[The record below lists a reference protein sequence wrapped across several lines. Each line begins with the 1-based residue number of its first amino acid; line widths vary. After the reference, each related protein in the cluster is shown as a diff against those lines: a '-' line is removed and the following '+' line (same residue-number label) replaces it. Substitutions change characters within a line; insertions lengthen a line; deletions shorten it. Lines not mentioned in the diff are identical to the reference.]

1 MFDKLIRWS
10 IESRVLIIIAA
21 IALTATGIFTA
32 MTMPVDVF
40 PDLTAPIVTV
50 MTEANGMAPTE
61 VENLVTFPVEAA
73 LNGAAGVRRV
83 RSSSAVGLSIVWV
96 EFQWGTDIY
105 RARQIVTE
113 KLALINEQLPEEVEK
128 PVLTPVSSIMGEIQ
142 YIGLTTDR
150 HSPIELRTTA
160 DNVVRRRLLSVPGV
174 SQVINIGGDVKQY
187 HVVINQERLWSYK
200 ISLDD
205 VRTALQHSNKN
216 DSAGFMVKNGTEYI
230 VKGLGRI
237 QSLEDIGNTVV
248 AEVNNIPIRVSDIAT
263 VTIGA
268 EPKRGEGSANGQPA
282 VIIGVQKGPDIN
294 TMALS
299 AEIDKVLAEIEKK
312 LPQGM
317 ELNGRIFRQADF
329 IEVSIANIEHALRD
343 GTILVIL
350 VMLVFLANLRA
361 TFITLTAVPLSLMTS
376 VLILNAMGA
385 TINSMTLGGM
395 AIAIGALVDDAVID
409 VENVF
414 RRLRQNQK
422 LTELE
427 RRPALEVVYKA
438 SVEIRK
444 SIVFATFIIVLVFAP
459 IFFLTEMEGK
469 LLNPLGL
476 AYVTSLLASLLVAV
490 TVTPALCYILLPRSK
505 SLARGTELK
514 PVTWL
519 KKQYARLLDFCL
531 NHPWLVISPGIIQLV
546 LALAAISFMGF
557 SFLPKF
563 NEGALTIGAV
573 SIPGTSLEEASKQGQ
588 MAEEII
594 LTVPEVRQVARRT
607 GRAELDE
614 HAMGVDSSEIEVSYV
629 LDQGR
634 SKAEFVKDIRERL
647 SIIPGVGFSVGQPI
661 SHRIDHMLSGTRAN
675 IAVKIF
681 GDDLYKLRSLGKK
694 ALAAMQ
700 GIPGI
705 ADLNLEKQQDIPL
718 LSVKLN
724 REAMARHGI
733 HVEEATDALH
743 ATLQGLK
750 VSEILEGRF
759 SYDLMLLMKTNTEWN
774 PDNFE
779 DVLIDTPEGTM
790 VPLSEI
796 ALVQKDYGPNRVS
809 REQLER
815 KIVISCNTADRDV
828 GSLVADIR
836 KAVDP
841 LFVNQEGYRVEYGG
855 QFENAAKASMLL
867 GFLSIL
873 VFTGI
878 GLLLYLAFRSVRDG
892 LLVMINLPLALIGG
906 VVGVFVSGG
915 VLSVASIIGF
925 ITVFGIATR
934 NGIML
939 VSHIRHLQKHEG
951 VTDFREAVFRGAI
964 ERLVP
969 ILMTALATAL
979 ALIPLALGGDQA
991 GSEIQTPM
999 AIVILFGLS
1008 TSMILNMLVVPA
1020 LYLKFGRPLNPVE
1033 VEK

>member
-113 KLALINEQLPEEVEK
+113 KLALINEQLPEEVDK

-142 YIGLTTDR
+142 YISLTTDR
-150 HSPIELRTTA
+150 HDPIELRTTA

-174 SQVINIGGDVKQY
+174 SQVINIGGEVKQY

-237 QSLEDIGNTVV
+237 QSLDDIGNTVV
-248 AEVNNIPIRVSDIAT
+248 AEVDNVPIKVSDFAE
-263 VTIGA
+263 VKIGA
-268 EPKRGEGSANGQPA
+268 KPKRGEGSANGQPA
-282 VIIGVQKGPDIN
+282 IIIGVQKGPDIN
-294 TMALS
+294 TIELS
-299 AEIDKVLAEIEKK
+299 NQIDQVLQEIEVK

-317 ELNGRIFRQADF
+317 ELNGRVFRQADF

-422 LTELE
+422 LPEE
-427 RRPALEVVYKA
+427 KRRPALEVVYKA

-444 SIVFATFIIVLVFAP
+444 SIVFATFIIVLVFTP

-490 TVTPALCYILLPRSK
+490 TVTPALCFILLPRSK
-505 SLARGTELK
+505 SLARGKELK

-519 KKQYARLLDFCL
+519 KQQYARLLDFCL
-531 NHPWLVISPGIIQLV
+531 NHPWLVISPGIVQLV

-573 SIPGTSLEEASKQGQ
+573 SIPGTSLEEASKQGKL
-588 MAEEII
+588 AEDII
-594 LTVPEVRQVARRT
+594 LTIPEVRQVARRT

-634 SKAEFVKDIRERL
+634 SKAEFVKEIRDKL

-661 SHRIDHMLSGTRAN
+661 S
-675 IAVKIF
+675 
-681 GDDLYKLRSLGKK
+681 
-694 ALAAMQ
+694 
-700 GIPGI
+700 P
-705 ADLNLEKQQDIPL
+705 
-718 LSVKLN
+718 
-724 REAMARHGI
+724 
-733 HVEEATDALH
+733 
-743 ATLQGLK
+743 
-750 VSEILEGRF
+750 
-759 SYDLMLLMKTNTEWN
+759 SY
-774 PDNFE
+774 
-779 DVLIDTPEGTM
+779 
-790 VPLSEI
+790 
-796 ALVQKDYGPNRVS
+796 
-809 REQLER
+809 
-815 KIVISCNTADRDV
+815 
-828 GSLVADIR
+828 
-836 KAVDP
+836 
-841 LFVNQEGYRVEYGG
+841 
-855 QFENAAKASMLL
+855 
-867 GFLSIL
+867 
-873 VFTGI
+873 
-878 GLLLYLAFRSVRDG
+878 
-892 LLVMINLPLALIGG
+892 
-906 VVGVFVSGG
+906 
-915 VLSVASIIGF
+915 
-925 ITVFGIATR
+925 
-934 NGIML
+934 
-939 VSHIRHLQKHEG
+939 
-951 VTDFREAVFRGAI
+951 
-964 ERLVP
+964 
-969 ILMTALATAL
+969 
-979 ALIPLALGGDQA
+979 
-991 GSEIQTPM
+991 
-999 AIVILFGLS
+999 
-1008 TSMILNMLVVPA
+1008 
-1020 LYLKFGRPLNPVE
+1020 
-1033 VEK
+1033 